1 MDFLLGRQGWCDIQV
16 TLFMPFNCAKH
27 ELFAFP
33 LLRLVILELSSEKM
47 VVGPLENAPYTMKWL
62 SQTMLEIVQPLMQ
75 TQIWN
80 CLLSCMISSNQS
92 TGHPTPCMLLQ
103 QYKTV
108 RVCTQKQ

>member
-47 VVGPLENAPYTMKWL
+47 VVGPLEIAPIHHEM
-62 SQTMLEIVQPLMQ
+62 VGFFF
-75 TQIWN
+75 
-80 CLLSCMISSNQS
+80 SN
-92 TGHPTPCMLLQ
+92 TDVKFLIHKVIHL
-103 QYKTV
+103 
-108 RVCTQKQ
+108 